1 MVLHLECSHQVRT
14 HGPDF
19 LKAKGK
25 WGAGTVGLNQE
36 EAYLI
41 GGQAGDDDLALVDVD
56 LGKKCYRCV
65 FFLNCAGVQIEI
77 EDGYV
82 MSDTDPEAAE
92 QVVGGALNE
101 GDALGKGVVI
111 LYIVN
116 VKVQWFFFEKT
127 DK

>member
-1 MVLHLECSHQVRT
+1 
-14 HGPDF
+14 
-19 LKAKGK
+19 
-25 WGAGTVGLNQE
+25 
-36 EAYLI
+36 
-41 GGQAGDDDLALVDVD
+41 
-56 LGKKCYRCV
+56 
-65 FFLNCAGVQIEI
+65 
-77 EDGYV
+77 

-116 VKVQWFFFEKT
+116 VKVQRFFFEKT